1 MDRSVS
7 EVALPPLREELRLL
21 PAASNPDGSPAWMVQ
36 DPVNNRFFRIGWID
50 FELLLRWACGSP
62 RQIVAQVNAETTL
75 DVDEREI
82 EDLLRFL
89 EHHCLL
95 QPRSEQAVDRLRQR
109 AAALKRSPWE
119 WLLHHYLFFR
129 IPLLRPQFWL
139 ARLAARIGWLFSP
152 ATAIA
157 VLILSLAGI
166 WLAARQWETFTA
178 TFIDHL
184 TWSGALGYAVAFS
197 CAKVLHEMGHALMAT
212 RMGVRVAH
220 MGLAMVVMFP
230 MLYTDTSESWKL
242 KNPRQRLAIAAAGIL
257 TELALAGLATLAWSL
272 SPDGSFRRA
281 MFFLATTGWVLTLA
295 INASPFMRFDGYF
308 ILADILDIPNLH
320 ERAGALAR
328 VWLRRTLLGF
338 DDAWPERLPGRG
350 NAILI
355 AFALIT
361 WVYRLVIF
369 LGSALLVYHFFF
381 KLLGLF
387 LLAVE
392 LGWFIARPAWSEIG
406 VWVKRHKEIKA
417 GRKKTGWLLLVVLT
431 IAALL
436 PWQTHVDGA
445 GWVHPERQYDVYSPL
460 PGRLAAL
467 PSSGQVTRGQVL
479 FVVESPDLQVA
490 ARRARSLAQARAR
503 ELVGLAGLPDGEER
517 RAGVRAQRDQFQA
530 ETRLFEQEQS
540 RMKLTSPFAG
550 VLYDL
555 DPQLAPGIWIN
566 HHQILATI
574 VDPSRWV
581 VDAYVAESDIARVRP
596 GDKASVQASP
606 HSVRFL
612 SGRVSEV
619 DTARAT
625 VLPHSML
632 DAQLGG
638 SILTLPA
645 ASAERHVEHAPRD
658 VIYRVRI
665 VLDQPP
671 TVRQMSVGKV
681 VIAGEARA
689 WLPSV
694 IERIVSVLL
703 RESGF

>member
-1 MDRSVS
+1 
-7 EVALPPLREELRLL
+7 
-21 PAASNPDGSPAWMVQ
+21 
-36 DPVNNRFFRIGWID
+36 
-50 FELLLRWACGSP
+50 
-62 RQIVAQVNAETTL
+62 
-75 DVDEREI
+75 
-82 EDLLRFL
+82 
-89 EHHCLL
+89 
-95 QPRSEQAVDRLRQR
+95 
-109 AAALKRSPWE
+109 
-119 WLLHHYLFFR
+119 
-129 IPLLRPQFWL
+129 
-139 ARLAARIGWLFSP
+139 
-152 ATAIA
+152 
-157 VLILSLAGI
+157 
-166 WLAARQWETFTA
+166 
-178 TFIDHL
+178 
-184 TWSGALGYAVAFS
+184 
-197 CAKVLHEMGHALMAT
+197 
-212 RMGVRVAH
+212 
-220 MGLAMVVMFP
+220 
-230 MLYTDTSESWKL
+230 
-242 KNPRQRLAIAAAGIL
+242 
-257 TELALAGLATLAWSL
+257 
-272 SPDGSFRRA
+272 
-281 MFFLATTGWVLTLA
+281 
-295 INASPFMRFDGYF
+295 
-308 ILADILDIPNLH
+308 
-320 ERAGALAR
+320 
-328 VWLRRTLLGF
+328 
-338 DDAWPERLPGRG
+338 
-350 NAILI
+350 
-355 AFALIT
+355 
-361 WVYRLVIF
+361 
-369 LGSALLVYHFFF
+369 
-381 KLLGLF
+381 
-387 LLAVE
+387 
-392 LGWFIARPAWSEIG
+392 
-406 VWVKRHKEIKA
+406 
-417 GRKKTGWLLLVVLT
+417 LLLVVLT

-566 HHQILATI
+566 RHQILATI